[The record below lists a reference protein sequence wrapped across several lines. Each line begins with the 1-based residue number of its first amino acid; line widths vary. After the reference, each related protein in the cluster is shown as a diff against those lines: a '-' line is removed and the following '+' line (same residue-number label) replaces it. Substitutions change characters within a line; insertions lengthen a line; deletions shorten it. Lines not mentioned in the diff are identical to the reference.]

1 MLKVYTKKAK
11 PVSLALSQTYRQQ
24 TNTEI
29 AATIFVL
36 AKNNIEMLQWFKT
49 SNWGYRYGKIIQ
61 KFLDFYVLKLS
72 KCWNAE
78 VVFQ

>member
-36 AKNNIEMLQWFKT
+36 AKNNIEMLQ
-49 SNWGYRYGKIIQ
+49 
-61 KFLDFYVLKLS
+61 
-72 KCWNAE
+72 
-78 VVFQ
+78 